1 MTHHCFENDFV
12 TLYYYKYGNGPNAML
27 CFHGYGMHGKQFKIL
42 EAGLGQKYTFYGFDL
57 FFHQETKLK
66 DQRLPIIKKGISK
79 HQLAELITAFCKY
92 EGINSFSLIGYSMG
106 THYATAI
113 AEELAPCVNE
123 YIAAAPSCLNPGRV
137 ALFFSKNK
145 IGNKVLEKVALS
157 KKLPLILLNSL
168 RRLKLIDG
176 EAFKILQNEIGTPDM
191 RFNLYAC
198 FTYLRFLETS
208 PARLAAAIE
217 GQNIKCIFI
226 FGKRD
231 KIFPYNKNNPVLAK
245 LKTAEIIISDA
256 GHDMIKRG
264 FAATLTGILV

>member
-1 MTHHCFENDFV
+1 
-12 TLYYYKYGNGPNAML
+12 
-27 CFHGYGMHGKQFKIL
+27 
-42 EAGLGQKYTFYGFDL
+42 
-57 FFHQETKLK
+57 
-66 DQRLPIIKKGISK
+66 
-79 HQLAELITAFCKY
+79 
-92 EGINSFSLIGYSMG
+92 
-106 THYATAI
+106 
-113 AEELAPCVNE
+113 
-123 YIAAAPSCLNPGRV
+123 
-137 ALFFSKNK
+137 
-145 IGNKVLEKVALS
+145 
-157 KKLPLILLNSL
+157 
-168 RRLKLIDG
+168 LIDG